1 MDFKPNGAKNEAI
14 FKPRSHGFNTSLGLP
29 RKASSRLWLARAI
42 VSIGNSLLGTEPDL
56 YGLKLAQKIGVTKS
70 AASQLLSKL
79 EKRGMICS
87 HVASDKLTKR
97 TYSLTEEGWKV
108 FHFHE
113 KIHNDFERRF
123 SNLLRRY
130 TPEQRRFLKQFV
142 QDLNDNLNNWFDD
155 DLEIL

>member
-1 MDFKPNGAKNEAI
+1 MRQSLSRDLMDLIRHWAYHERQVHVYSLQESLY
-14 FKPRSHGFNTSLGLP
+14 RSEIHVI
-29 RKASSRLWLARAI
+29 W
-42 VSIGNSLLGTEPDL
+42 LLGTEPGL
-56 YGLKLAQKIGVTKS
+56 YGLKLAQKIGITKS
-70 AASQLLSKL
+70 AASQVLSKL
-79 EKRGMICS
+79 EKRGMISS

-123 SNLLRRY
+123 NNLLRRY

-142 QDLNDNLNNWFDD
+142 QDLNDNLNTWFDD
-155 DLEIL
+155 DLKIL

>member
-1 MDFKPNGAKNEAI
+1 MMQSLSRDLMDLIRHWAYHERQVHVYGLQEPLY
-14 FKPRSHGFNTSLGLP
+14 RSEIHVI
-29 RKASSRLWLARAI
+29 W
-42 VSIGNSLLGTEPDL
+42 LLGTEPDL